1 MGISLA
7 CSIITFIFFT
17 GIHSMEDHPEIAR
30 KSLKCSKE
38 LLLYQE
44 NTGLCLDYFSGSDK
58 PESSHGSA
66 LNESVNSIPS
76 C

>member
-1 MGISLA
+1 
-7 CSIITFIFFT
+7 
-17 GIHSMEDHPEIAR
+17 MEDHPEIAR